1 MSSYFV
7 NSFSGR
13 YPNGPDYQL
22 LNYGASSGAMNGGTY
37 RDSSSAT
44 MHHATGS
51 YGYTYNGMDLTVTN
65 RGGGSSGAT
74 NTGGHFGGSS
84 VAGDSLGFGS
94 PAPERGFRQPSSCS
108 LASAADSLLS
118 PSSVDT
124 KLGAQSSSPRSEQPG
139 RGNLSSPNLS
149 STSSGGGGGG
159 GSMAQRFTELEDA
172 SPETEEMQHNRDGSN
187 QPPRNG
193 HPQPVQKQESG
204 PAGSAAGSTTGSEAQ
219 SPQIFP
225 WMRKLH
231 ISHDMTGPDGKR
243 ARTAYTR
250 YQTLELEKEFHFNR
264 YLTRRRRI
272 EIAHALCLTERQI
285 KIWFQNRRMKWKK
298 DNKLK
303 GMGLATAGSAFQ
315 P

>member
-22 LNYGASSGAMNGGTY
+22 LNYGAGGGAMNGGTY
-37 RDSSSAT
+37 RDSASAN

-51 YGYTYNGMDLTVTN
+51 YGYSYNGMDLTVTN
-65 RGGGSSGAT
+65 RVGGSSSGT
-74 NTGGHFGGSS
+74 SPGGHFGDGS
-84 VAGDSLGFGS
+84 VVGGDSRGFGS
-94 PAPERGFRQPSSCS
+94 PAPETAGFRQPSSCS

-118 PSSVDT
+118 PGSGDT
-124 KLGAQSSSPRSEQPG
+124 KLCAQSSSPRSEQPG
-139 RGNLSSPNLS
+139 SGNLSSPNLS
-149 STSSGGGGGG
+149 STSNSSGGGGGG
-159 GSMAQRFTELEDA
+159 GGGTAQRFTELDDG
-172 SPETEEMQHNRDGSN
+172 SPETEELQHNRDTGGRGSN
-187 QPPRNG
+187 PPPRTG
-193 HPQPVQKQESG
+193 P
-204 PAGSAAGSTTGSEAQ
+204 PAGSATGSTTGSDNQ
-219 SPQIFP
+219 PPQIFP

-303 GMGLATAGSAFQ
+303 SMSLATAGSAFQ

>member
-13 YPNGPDYQL
+13 YSNGPDYHV
-22 LNYGASSGAMNGGTY
+22 LNYGTGSSNVNGSY
-37 RDSSSAT
+37 REPGSMQPT
-44 MHHATGS
+44 S
-51 YGYTYNGMDLTVTN
+51 YGYNYNGMDLSVS
-65 RGGGSSGAT
+65 RGSASSS
-74 NTGGHFGGSS
+74 HY
-84 VAGDSLGFGS
+84 GDSSEGFPAQESRFRAASSCPISS
-94 PAPERGFRQPSSCS
+94 PESQSHGGKSEPPSSDS
-108 LASAADSLLS
+108 ATSNTHFTEVEETSASSETEDATPRTST
-118 PSSVDT
+118 SVSR
-124 KLGAQSSSPRSEQPG
+124 AQSQSSPPG
-139 RGNLSSPNLS
+139 GARAEGQ
-149 STSSGGGGGG
+149 T
-159 GSMAQRFTELEDA
+159 
-172 SPETEEMQHNRDGSN
+172 
-187 QPPRNG
+187 
-193 HPQPVQKQESG
+193 
-204 PAGSAAGSTTGSEAQ
+204 
-219 SPQIFP
+219 PQIFP

-272 EIAHALCLTERQI
+272 EIAHALCLSERQI

-303 GMGLATAGSAFQ
+303 SMSLATTGNAFQ

>member
-37 RDSSSAT
+37 RDSSSAN

-51 YGYTYNGMDLTVTN
+51 YGYSYNGMDLTVSN
-65 RGGGSSGAT
+65 RGGGSGAT
-74 NTGGHFGGSS
+74 NTGGHFGGGSII
-84 VAGDSLGFGS
+84 GDSPGFGS
-94 PAPERGFRQPSSCS
+94 PTPETGFRQTSSCS
-108 LASAADSLLS
+108 LASSADSMLS
-118 PSSVDT
+118 PGSGDA
-124 KLGAQSSSPRSEQPG
+124 KLGARTSSPGTEQPG
-139 RGNLSSPNLS
+139 SGNLSSPNLS
-149 STSSGGGGGG
+149 STSSSSGGGGGG
-159 GSMAQRFTELEDA
+159 GSGAQHFTELDDA
-172 SPETEEMQHNRDGSN
+172 STDTEELQHK
-187 QPPRNG
+187 PPLRTG
-193 HPQPVQKQESG
+193 HPQRVQRREGG
-204 PAGSAAGSTTGSEAQ
+204 PAGSATGGTAGGDTRP
-219 SPQIFP
+219 PQIFP

-231 ISHDMTGPDGKR
+231 ISHDMAGPDGKR

-303 GMGLATAGSAFQ
+303 SMSLATSGSAFQ

>member
-13 YPNGPDYQL
+13 YSNGPDYHV
-22 LNYGASSGAMNGGTY
+22 LNYG
-37 RDSSSAT
+37 
-44 MHHATGS
+44 TGS
-51 YGYTYNGMDLTVTN
+51 SNVNGSYREAGSMHPTSYGAYNNYNGMDLSVSSRGSATSNSSSGDSSHHYGDSAGGFPAQGSRFGAASSCPLSSSESQSHGGKSEQVPPDPTTSSSSHFTEVEEN
-65 RGGGSSGAT
+65 SASSDPDEATPRGGCSSAARAQQESSPPGAT
-74 NTGGHFGGSS
+74 T
-84 VAGDSLGFGS
+84 
-94 PAPERGFRQPSSCS
+94 
-108 LASAADSLLS
+108 AD
-118 PSSVDT
+118 
-124 KLGAQSSSPRSEQPG
+124 G
-139 RGNLSSPNLS
+139 
-149 STSSGGGGGG
+149 
-159 GSMAQRFTELEDA
+159 
-172 SPETEEMQHNRDGSN
+172 
-187 QPPRNG
+187 
-193 HPQPVQKQESG
+193 
-204 PAGSAAGSTTGSEAQ
+204 Q

-231 ISHDMTGPDGKR
+231 INHDMTGPDGKR

-272 EIAHALCLTERQI
+272 EIAHALCLSERQI

-303 GMGLATAGSAFQ
+303 SMSLATAGSAFQ